1 MKLKDLTGEKFGKW
15 TVQQRVQTN
24 RNHTVWR
31 CICECG
37 NIRDVYST
45 HLIQGQSKRCS
56 KCAPKGNHHHQWK
69 GFGDI
74 SGDYW
79 DSIKRGAGG
88 RKRGSRRSV
97 DFTITIEYA
106 WNLFLKQGKKCA
118 LSGQDIIIKYNEQSN
133 HTASLDRIDSSIGY
147 TENNV
152 QWVHKDINMMKRTYD
167 ENYFIEMCILIS
179 NHSKKNNSGGACEI
193 Q

>member
-1 MKLKDLTGEKFGKW
+1 MRLKDLTGEKFGKW

-37 NIRDVYST
+37 NIRDVYSS
-45 HLIQGQSKRCS
+45 HLIQGKSKRCL
-56 KCAPKGNHHHQWK
+56 KCVPKGSDHHQWK

-79 DSIKRGAGG
+79 DSIKRGASGG
-88 RKRGSRRSV
+88 KGRSRKGV

-118 LSGQDIIIKYNEQSN
+118 LSGQDIIIKYNEPPEARIPKKKWRLYCFKDDKELPFYPMYRQSALFVWQRSQSSR
-133 HTASLDRIDSSIGY
+133 HT
-147 TENNV
+147 
-152 QWVHKDINMMKRTYD
+152 H
-167 ENYFIEMCILIS
+167 
-179 NHSKKNNSGGACEI
+179 
-193 Q
+193 